1 MTLKRRPIV
10 VRRPGATP
18 VGTSSEAVDA
28 GPGDRVSVKVVE
40 PAGPDVKVELPGG
53 RVGLIEAG
61 DFAAGIPAVGT
72 QVEATYL
79 LTDDAGVPI
88 LTAREVASTPWD
100 RLQRGDLVVG
110 DVREMNRGG
119 LSLAV
124 AGARGFAPLSQLGRG
139 GLEAVP
145 TQFQRNRFAGE
156 VVNIDPKKKEI
167 RVGLRS
173 LLERREDARKRVAL
187 SRLTEG
193 QATMGKIVRLN
204 QHGAFVELGGVEG
217 LLHES
222 KILRHVKE
230 AENPAKIEVGA
241 EIEVEVLH
249 VDPKRG
255 RVALGLPLENA
266 EPTSWVEQVADYQ
279 VGESVTALI
288 HDVRPDG
295 CSVLLDENVIGWVPS
310 EQLQQV
316 GLEPRKGALVTA
328 SIEGL
333 DEEARRVRLSVV
345 S

>member
-10 VRRPGATP
+10 VRRSGATP
-18 VGTSSEAVDA
+18 VGTSAQTVGA
-28 GPGDRVSVKVVE
+28 GPGDRVTVKVVE
-40 PAGPDVKVELPGG
+40 QVGSDVQVALPGG
-53 RVGLIEAG
+53 QVGVIEAG
-61 DFAAGIPAVGT
+61 DFRSEVPAVGAE
-72 QVEATYL
+72 VEATYL
-79 LTDDAGVPI
+79 LADDAGVAI
-88 LTAREVASTPWD
+88 LTAREVSSGPWD
-100 RLQRGDLVVG
+100 HLQRGDLVVG
-110 DVREMNRGG
+110 EVREMNRGG

-156 VVNIDPKKKEI
+156 VVNVDPKKKEI

-173 LLERREDARKRVAL
+173 LLERREDARRQIAL
-187 SRLTEG
+187 SRLSEG
-193 QATMGKIVRLN
+193 QTTLGKIVRLN

-230 AENPAKIEVGA
+230 AENPAKIEVGE

-255 RVALGLPLENA
+255 RVALGLRLENA

-295 CSVLLDENVIGWVPS
+295 CSVLLDENVIGWVPN

-316 GLEPRKGALVTA
+316 GFEPRKGALVTA

-333 DEEARRVRLSVV
+333 DEQSRRVRLSVV